1 MKKKIAL
8 ITGITGQDG
17 SYLAEFLL
25 NKNYIVHGIR
35 RRSSS
40 SNTSRIDHLIND
52 KKLSNLLFLH
62 YSDSTDQSSMSEIIL
77 LSKPDEIYNLAAQSD
92 VAISFD
98 QPYYTAQV
106 DAMGTLFILETIKN
120 HFKNKKI
127 KFYQASTSE
136 LYGKVMSIPQNEKT
150 PFYPRS
156 PYAIAKLYSYW
167 ITINYREAFNI
178 FACNGIL
185 FNHESPRR
193 GKNFITRK
201 ITYNLSK
208 VYFGIN
214 NYFEV
219 GNLDAQRDWGHAKD
233 FVEMQWL
240 MLQQKKPTDYVIA
253 TEKVYSVRQFIT
265 IAAKEIG
272 LIIEFKG
279 KGLKEFGFVKKI
291 INKNN
296 FDCKIKIGQKIIKIN
311 KKYYRPAEVNFLK
324 GSSKKAKKELNWKP
338 KITFKEMVKEMI
350 DSDMMLIRSKKK

>member
-25 NKNYIVHGIR
+25 NKKYIVHGVI
-35 RRSSS
+35 RRSST
-40 SNTSRIDHLIND
+40 SNTSRINHLIEN
-52 KKLSNLLFLH
+52 KKLINSLFLH
-62 YSDSTDQSSMSEIIL
+62 YSDSTDQSSISEIIIN
-77 LSKPDEIYNLAAQSD
+77 SKPDEIYNLAAQSD
-92 VAISFD
+92 VAISFN

-136 LYGKVMSIPQNEKT
+136 LYGKVIAIPQNEKT
-150 PFYPRS
+150 AFYPRS
-156 PYAIAKLYSYW
+156 PYAVAKLYSYW

-178 FACNGIL
+178 FGCNGIL

-208 VYFGIN
+208 IYFGLIN
-214 NYFEV
+214 FFEV

-240 MLQQKKPTDYVIA
+240 MLQQKKASDYVIS
-253 TEKVYSVRQFIT
+253 TEKVFSVRQFIT
-265 IAAKEIG
+265 MAAKEMGIQ
-272 LIIEFKG
+272 IEFKG
-279 KGLKEFGFVKKI
+279 KDLKEYGFVKNIFKQKD
-291 INKNN
+291 IN
-296 FDCKIKIGQKIIKIN
+296 CKIKIGQRIVKIN
-311 KKYYRPAEVNFLK
+311 KKFYRPTEVNILK

-338 KITFKEMVKEMI
+338 KISFKDMIKEMI
-350 DSDMMLIRSKKK
+350 DSDMQLIKNKIK